1 MPSQV
6 LKDFSSPEQ
15 AESLASQLLR
25 GEASVKTAQLLD
37 NFEVQF
43 KESSVNAP
51 SASNTSVGESIAG
64 YFVTGTHLR
73 AVKQAHAP
81 ANAPFRR

>member
-25 GEASVKTAQLLD
+25 GEASVKTTQLLD

-43 KESSVNAP
+43 KESSVNAQ
-51 SASNTSVGESIAG
+51 GG
-64 YFVTGTHLR
+64 LR
-73 AVKQAHAP
+73 QTP
-81 ANAPFRR
+81 AWAKALLDTV